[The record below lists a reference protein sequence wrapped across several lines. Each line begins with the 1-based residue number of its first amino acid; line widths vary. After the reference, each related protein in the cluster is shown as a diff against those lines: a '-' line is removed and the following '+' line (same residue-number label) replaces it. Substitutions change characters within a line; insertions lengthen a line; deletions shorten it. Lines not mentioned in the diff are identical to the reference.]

1 LKMAT
6 YEFALPELGEG
17 IESGDVVTLLVA
29 VGDVVTQEQP
39 LLELETDKAVIEVPA
54 PVAGTVQTL
63 HVQAGDKALV
73 GQVIVTFDTEV
84 SEPVAA
90 APTPPATPAVEEP
103 PGVTPSP
110 PGTAVP
116 AAAPSSGNGAPSL
129 STPAAMP
136 PPRDVTVS
144 PPPAPARTT
153 EGAQLTPSAQPP
165 AAASPS
171 VRRFAREIGVNIA
184 EVEGSGP
191 GGRVQ
196 ADDVKRHARQFMTD
210 TAGLQAV
217 AHPAAVALPDFTRWG
232 AVERHP
238 MSAVR
243 RKTAE
248 HLTHSWSTIPH
259 VTQHAKADITE
270 LEQLRKRYAPKAE
283 ALGGRLTMTAIII
296 KVVAAALKR
305 FPQFNASVD
314 MEQQEIIYKHYC
326 HIGVAVDTD
335 RGLLVPVIR
344 DVDQKNILTL
354 AVELTQLADDA
365 RQKKTTLDAMQG
377 GTFTVTNLGGIGGTH
392 FSPIINA
399 PEVAILGVARGSTEP
414 VYRQGAFEPRLM
426 LPLGLSYDHRVI
438 DGADGARFVC
448 WIAEA
453 LEQPLL
459 LALEG

>member
-1 LKMAT
+1 MAT

-29 VGDVVTQEQP
+29 AGDVVTQEQP

-54 PVAGTVQTL
+54 PVNGTVQTI

-84 SEPVAA
+84 AEPVAVA
-90 APTPPATPAVEEP
+90 TTPSAPQVAEPPAVVTPPSE
-103 PGVTPSP
+103 
-110 PGTAVP
+110 TAVP
-116 AAAPSSGNGAPSL
+116 SEPPSSGNGASSL
-129 STPAAMP
+129 PTAGDMP
-136 PPRDVTVS
+136 RPRDVAGAPKPVS
-144 PPPAPARTT
+144 SSGT
-153 EGAQLTPSAQPP
+153 AQSAQVTPSARPP

-171 VRRFAREIGVNIA
+171 VRRLAREIGVNIA

-196 ADDVKRHARQFMTD
+196 TDDVKHHARQFMTD
-210 TAGLQAV
+210 TAGLQTV
-217 AHPAAVALPDFTRWG
+217 ARPTAVALPDFTRWG
-232 AVERHP
+232 EVERQP

-248 HLTHSWSTIPH
+248 HLTQSWTTIPH

-270 LEQLRKRYAPKAE
+270 LEQLRKRYAPKAD
-283 ALGGRLTMTAIII
+283 ALGGKLTMTAILM

-314 MEQQEIIYKHYC
+314 MEQHEIIYKHYC

-344 DVDQKNILTL
+344 DVDQKNILEL
-354 AVELTQLADDA
+354 SVELSLLAENA
-365 RQKKTTLDAMQG
+365 RQKKITLEEMQG

-399 PEVAILGVARGSTEP
+399 PEVAILGVARGSIEP
-414 VYRQGAFEPRLM
+414 VYRNGAFDPRLL
-426 LPLGLSYDHRVI
+426 LPFGLSYDHRVI

>member
-1 LKMAT
+1 MAT

-54 PVAGTVQTL
+54 PVNGTVQAI

-73 GQVIVTFDTEV
+73 GQVIVTFDTAV
-84 SEPVAA
+84 AEPVAA
-90 APTPPATPAVEEP
+90 AVPASAQVEEP
-103 PGVTPSP
+103 PVVVTPP
-110 PGTAVP
+110 PETAVP
-116 AAAPSSGNGAPSL
+116 SETSSSGNGASSL
-129 STPAAMP
+129 STAVDMP
-136 PPRDVTVS
+136 RPRDVPAS
-144 PPPAPARTT
+144 PMPAFPASAA
-153 EGAQLTPSAQPP
+153 ESAQVTPSARPP

-171 VRRFAREIGVNIA
+171 VRRLAREIGVNIA

-191 GGRVQ
+191 GGRVH
-196 ADDVKRHARQFMTD
+196 ADDVKHHARRFMTD
-210 TAGLQAV
+210 TAGLQTV
-217 AHPAAVALPDFTRWG
+217 ARPTAVALPDFTHWG
-232 AVERHP
+232 EVERQP

-248 HLTHSWSTIPH
+248 HLTQAWTTIPH
-259 VTQHAKADITE
+259 VTQYAKADITE

-283 ALGGRLTMTAIII
+283 ALGGRLTMTAIIM

-314 MEQQEIIYKHYC
+314 MEQQEIICKRYC

-354 AVELTQLADDA
+354 SVELTQLADNA
-365 RQKKTTLDAMQG
+365 RQKKTTLDEMQG

-392 FSPIINA
+392 FAPIINA
-399 PEVAILGVARGSTEP
+399 PEVAILGVARGSIEP
-414 VYRQGAFEPRLM
+414 VYRNGAFEPRLM

-448 WIAEA
+448 WIADA

-459 LALEG
+459 LSLEG

>member
-1 LKMAT
+1 MAT

-29 VGDVVTQEQP
+29 AGDVVTQEQP

-54 PVAGTVQTL
+54 PVSGTVQTL

-84 SEPVAA
+84 LEPAAVAA
-90 APTPPATPAVEEP
+90 PPSTPPVEEP
-103 PGVTPSP
+103 PDVVTPP
-110 PGTAVP
+110 AETAEP
-116 AAAPSSGNGAPSL
+116 REASSAGNGASAP
-129 STPAAMP
+129 STPAATP
-136 PPRDVTVS
+136 LPRDVPVPPLPGAPAGTPESAQS
-144 PPPAPARTT
+144 PPAAR
-153 EGAQLTPSAQPP
+153 PP

-171 VRRFAREIGVNIA
+171 VRRLAREIGVNIA

-196 ADDVKRHARQFMTD
+196 ADDVKHHARQFMTD
-210 TAGLQAV
+210 TAGLQIV
-217 AHPAAVALPDFTRWG
+217 ARPTAVALPDFTRWG
-232 AVERHP
+232 EVERQP

-248 HLTHSWSTIPH
+248 HMAQSWSTIPH
-259 VTQHAKADITE
+259 VTQYAKADITE

-296 KVVAAALKR
+296 KVVATALKR

-314 MEQQEIIYKHYC
+314 MEQEAIIYKRFC

-335 RGLLVPVIR
+335 RGLLVPVLR
-344 DVDQKNILTL
+344 DVDQKNILTI
-354 AVELTQLADDA
+354 AVELTQLADKA
-365 RQKKTTLDAMQG
+365 RQKKTTLEEMQG

-399 PEVAILGVARGSTEP
+399 PEVAILGVARGSMEP
-414 VYRQGAFEPRLM
+414 VYRNGACEPRLM

-448 WIAEA
+448 WIADA

-459 LALEG
+459 LSLEG